1 MDDDET
7 NIVSLL
13 YNRPMLNAIATEN
26 IVIGTLAGLGVIVLV
41 VMVVLVVKRIM
52 RQE

>member
-1 MDDDET
+1 
-7 NIVSLL
+7 
-13 YNRPMLNAIATEN
+13 MLNAIATEN

-41 VMVVLVVKRIM
+41 VMVVFIVRRIM

>member
-1 MDDDET
+1 
-7 NIVSLL
+7 
-13 YNRPMLNAIATEN
+13 MLNAIATEN

-41 VMVVLVVKRIM
+41 VMVVFVVKRIM